1 VFNGFNG
8 FNRSSGFGEMSGVRH
23 VVYLHGFVS
32 SPQSSKAQR
41 FARELAS
48 RGVGYS
54 CPDLNL
60 PAFETLTVTRMLE
73 QTREAIEAAGAGPVA
88 LVGSSLGGF
97 VAVHA
102 AAQPWARA
110 VDRLVLL
117 APAFEFGG
125 ERPWQMP
132 DRRVAEWRATGRM
145 RVMHFAYDE
154 WRDVGFALYED
165 ASRYDA
171 FALGDPVP
179 TLIIQGRHDA
189 SVDPAAVERW
199 AASRASVDLHLVDD
213 EHQLAAS
220 TDYIWRESEVFLG
233 LV

>member
-1 VFNGFNG
+1 
-8 FNRSSGFGEMSGVRH
+8 
-23 VVYLHGFVS
+23 
-32 SPQSSKAQR
+32 
-41 FARELAS
+41 
-48 RGVGYS
+48 
-54 CPDLNL
+54 
-60 PAFETLTVTRMLE
+60 
-73 QTREAIEAAGAGPVA
+73 
-88 LVGSSLGGF
+88 
-97 VAVHA
+97 
-102 AAQPWARA
+102 
-110 VDRLVLL
+110 VDRLILL

-132 DRRVAEWRATGRM
+132 DRRVADWRATGRM

-179 TLIIQGRHDA
+179 TLIVQGRHDA
-189 SVDPAAVERW
+189 SVDPVAVQRW
-199 AASRASVDLHLVDD
+199 AASRPSVDLRLVDD

-233 LV
+233 LKELKP